1 MVILQFLIGILIASL
16 AGMGVGGG
24 GLLVIWLVFIANM
37 SAPTA
42 QGINLVFFI
51 VSALCALPL
60 HIKKRRLPW
69 SKILFYTLTALPGAW
84 IGCRLASVLPE
95 MTARRCFGY
104 FLLVSGTFQLYR
116 QLKRNFSLD
125 ERFKS

>member
-24 GLLVIWLVFIANM
+24 GLLVIWLIFIANM

-69 SKILFYTLTALPGAW
+69 SRILFYTATALPGAW

-95 MTARRCFGY
+95 MTPSKPQAFRRLMHPCM
-104 FLLVSGTFQLYR
+104 LVRWDVVKTTSI
-116 QLKRNFSLD
+116 
-125 ERFKS
+125 